1 MESKMKLKLAIVR
14 SCDQDGCIVNR
25 IEDGEELSISYSR
38 LVKGRI
44 KISKDHL
51 VAMDTDRS
59 PMELVW
65 RWIRA
70 EVDQVEAGSVVLDDR
85 RGQLIPA
92 FIPTELEL
100 DLKPGEEVWWC
111 KTAESVEV
119 HARTSGFGRAQ
130 EERLISY
137 FHPVIEK
144 HYADE

>member
-1 MESKMKLKLAIVR
+1 MKLKLAIVR

-51 VAMDTDRS
+51 VALDTDPS

-100 DLKPGEEVWWC
+100 DLKAGEEVWAC

-137 FHPVIEK
+137 FQPVIEK
-144 HYADE
+144 HYAAE